1 MIGEIKTQHFKKI
14 LIMNEKFVHWLA
26 PLNDESLRI
35 LLDKAT
41 YKKQI
46 NNGAGVLIGF
56 SNNADY
62 DHKNLRWLR
71 SKFTK
76 FFYIDRVI
84 INTHS
89 QGQGLAKKLYDDF
102 TKEALSLGIP
112 RLVCEV
118 NTKPNNEASHKFHI
132 KNGFKPVEDVHY
144 KESKISVRYYEKFLL
159 DD

>member
-26 PLNDESLRI
+26 PLTNESLAT

-62 DHKNLRWLR
+62 EHKNLYWLR
-71 SKFTK
+71 NKFNK

-84 INTHS
+84 IDTHS
-89 QGQGLAKKLYDDF
+89 QGQ
-102 TKEALSLGIP
+102 
-112 RLVCEV
+112 
-118 NTKPNNEASHKFHI
+118 
-132 KNGFKPVEDVHY
+132 
-144 KESKISVRYYEKFLL
+144 
-159 DD
+159 